1 MECDISFIGLGQM
14 GYGMASNIR
23 KKLSKNSTM
32 FINDVNSEACERF
45 ANEHESYGPIEVV
58 STAKE
63 AASRAPVLV
72 SIVPAADHVRQV
84 YLDKENGV
92 IAAPPDKD
100 RLILES
106 STIDVDSQRE
116 VGSAIRDAGVGSYY
130 DAPVSGGQWGA
141 AAGTLAFM
149 IGCAED
155 DPKAS
160 QIRQVVSMMSHPDKI
175 FLCGPLGNGA
185 AAKISNNYLSG
196 PFLLAI
202 AESFAIGIKNGLDKD
217 VLANV
222 IRNSSGMSWMGEHM
236 HPVPGV
242 VAGAPSSNGYK
253 VGFRHELMVKDTTLG
268 IEAAEKNGVEPSM
281 ARTAVEMYRR
291 AAGDTRTEGL
301 DASSVY
307 KLVFGEE

>member
-1 MECDISFIGLGQM
+1 
-14 GYGMASNIR
+14 
-23 KKLSKNSTM
+23 
-32 FINDVNSEACERF
+32 
-45 ANEHESYGPIEVV
+45 
-58 STAKE
+58 
-63 AASRAPVLV
+63 
-72 SIVPAADHVRQV
+72 
-84 YLDKENGV
+84 
-92 IAAPPDKD
+92 
-100 RLILES
+100 
-106 STIDVDSQRE
+106 
-116 VGSAIRDAGVGSYY
+116 
-130 DAPVSGGQWGA
+130 
-141 AAGTLAFM
+141 
-149 IGCAED
+149 
-155 DPKAS
+155 
-160 QIRQVVSMMSHPDKI
+160 MSHPDKI

-291 AAGDTRTEGL
+291 AAGDTRTEVSPHIGGDGSKQELMLSRALMLRLFTSWSSERNSNDLCMPLLTSLCSSRRRQVTANSQGL
-301 DASSVY
+301 PSLTGWRQVLLRVRYHDDGVFVVRPASHVPKLHLSGRCRTIRDASRGTYWLDVGVPLTSTRPPSIAD
-307 KLVFGEE
+307 VFS